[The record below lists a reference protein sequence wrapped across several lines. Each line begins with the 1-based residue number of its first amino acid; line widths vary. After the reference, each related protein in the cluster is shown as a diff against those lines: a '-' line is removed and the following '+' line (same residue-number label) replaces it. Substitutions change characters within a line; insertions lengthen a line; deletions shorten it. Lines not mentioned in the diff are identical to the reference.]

1 LGKIIFQGDFSYQS
15 AGGIMDKTH
24 LRFFCKRNIYQL
36 LNTPA
41 LSTFYSKPN
50 FMLKVLP
57 EGKKRRIINLLT
69 FRLFENFLAVQYIFI
84 ARKK

>member
-1 LGKIIFQGDFSYQS
+1 
-15 AGGIMDKTH
+15 
-24 LRFFCKRNIYQL
+24 
-36 LNTPA
+36 
-41 LSTFYSKPN
+41 
-50 FMLKVLP
+50 MLKVLP